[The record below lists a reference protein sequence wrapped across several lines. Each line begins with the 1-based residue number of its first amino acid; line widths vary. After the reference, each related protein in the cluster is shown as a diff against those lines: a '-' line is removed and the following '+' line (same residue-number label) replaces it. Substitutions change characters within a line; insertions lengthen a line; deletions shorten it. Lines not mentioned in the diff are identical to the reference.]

1 MSSYLRFSSSPSQ
14 SLLTVGSQT
23 LPLAGSS
30 TGFHSLASYST
41 VLKENYASEYE
52 NYLTKIKDTNKIDWY
67 GGGDIPNALTQPV
80 VSCVLDNT
88 TDYIKSSSGSST
100 FYPRITR
107 ENGLIH
113 YMVVSSAQVLLGV
126 TPTIL
131 AVLGASASELSMV
144 SVVAQRPFLS
154 LLLALGS
161 PSVFVSR
168 AFEYS
173 DPVELLRD
181 RKGRL
186 RPSHLRRRWSRR
198 LVATAQYTAALAA
211 VANVAELGWELGVK
225 TVCSFWPDNVIA
237 PILWGLLVIP
247 AHVGGGVVLRLQIR
261 RTGRTT
267 LGSVEKTGPGKWL
280 GESWGRA
287 WAIWG
292 TEFRPAASQGNVF
305 ITAFRERRL
314 LVVLSWL
321 LSICVIAHVIYGTL
335 VLSSLY
341 FIGTRDAL
349 YVVGR
354 YMTSVLACRIIVMY
368 EIAGLR
374 ERCQWPIVLKYDE
387 PEDREKHDPWDDS
400 PMPVLVVSNS
410 VVS

>member
-1 MSSYLRFSSSPSQ
+1 MP
-14 SLLTVGSQT
+14 
-23 LPLAGSS
+23 
-30 TGFHSLASYST
+30 
-41 VLKENYASEYE
+41 
-52 NYLTKIKDTNKIDWY
+52 
-67 GGGDIPNALTQPV
+67 
-80 VSCVLDNT
+80 
-88 TDYIKSSSGSST
+88 
-100 FYPRITR
+100 
-107 ENGLIH
+107 
-113 YMVVSSAQVLLGV
+113 YMIVSSAQVLLGV

-144 SVVAQRPFLS
+144 SVVAQRPLLS

-168 AFEYS
+168 AFEHS

-186 RPSHLRRRWSRR
+186 RQSHLRTGPRRRI
-198 LVATAQYTAALAA
+198 AAGAQYAAALAA
-211 VANVAELGWELGVK
+211 VANVAELDWELGIK

-247 AHVGGGVVLRLQIR
+247 AHVGGGIVLRLQIR
-261 RTGRTT
+261 RTHQTT
-267 LGSVEKTGPGKWL
+267 LGSLQRTGPGRWL
-280 GESWGRA
+280 AGWRRRTRA
-287 WAIWG
+287 ILG
-292 TEFRPAASQGNVF
+292 TEFRPAASQGDVY

-321 LSICVIAHVIYGTL
+321 LSICVILHVIYGTL

-341 FIGTRDAL
+341 FIGTRDAV

-354 YMTSVLACRIIVMY
+354 FMASVLACRIIVMY

-374 ERCQWPIVLKYDE
+374 ERCQGIVLKYDK
-387 PEDREKHDPWDDS
+387 PEEREEHDPWDDGA
-400 PMPVLVVSNS
+400 MPELVISNS
-410 VVS
+410 VVSISWSPENAANLKNRTHYMSNRTNPEHI